1 MWLNKDSPVCT
12 SYDWFSTPEHLGVKC
27 QSAIHG
33 LFNVSIYQLAIIEEI
48 NKVPLKKFYIAL
60 LYSAVVVLWFCFFV
74 DYPGRRGGV
83 WVGGG
88 GGGRSGMLLLWFCG
102 GIVIY
107 TAALLLEHLY
117 PLYEDL
123 VT

>member
-27 QSAIHG
+27 QSASHG

-60 LYSAVVVLWFCFFV
+60 LYSAVVVLWFCFL
-74 DYPGRRGGV
+74 
-83 WVGGG
+83 WTTQGGG
-88 GGGRSGMLLLWFCG
+88 GGGDLECSCCDVVDCTYGNCY
-102 GIVIY
+102 IY
-107 TAALLLEHLY
+107 SCSFIRTFVYTL
-117 PLYEDL
+117 
-123 VT
+123 